1 MPEKVWNHFLPG
13 CALLTRVDDGKQTV
27 RRESMLNSV
36 YELIAIFVIAVIGL
50 VLSINAWPNSNSL
63 FQ

>member
-1 MPEKVWNHFLPG
+1 
-13 CALLTRVDDGKQTV
+13 
-27 RRESMLNSV
+27 MLNSV